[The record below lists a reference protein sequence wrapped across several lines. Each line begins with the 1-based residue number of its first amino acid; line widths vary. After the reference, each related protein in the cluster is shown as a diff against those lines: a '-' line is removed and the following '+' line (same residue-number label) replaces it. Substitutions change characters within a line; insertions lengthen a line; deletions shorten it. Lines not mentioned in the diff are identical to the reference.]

1 MIKHFIFIIF
11 IYCLNAY
18 SIMSD
23 DIYKLN
29 DLKYNGYDI
38 YREKSH
44 ISGFHKDEYNYNL
57 FLEDDNFDT
66 NKLFVQTFDRD
77 ANIELKINDSK
88 QNQKYNIKIL
98 EINIIK
104 LGKILN
110 TYNINIYPTLFN
122 LEITDGYNNYKS
134 IKENKT
140 FIIKIPKQII
150 DNINERNINSFL
162 KMDFYLNGSK
172 KIKNFKEINNNT
184 KTFDIELFSRYPYYF
199 NVYNIKVISE

>member
-11 IYCLNAY
+11 IYYLNAY

-57 FLEDDNFDT
+57 FLEDDNFYT

>member
-1 MIKHFIFIIF
+1 MP
-11 IYCLNAY
+11 
-18 SIMSD
+18 D
-23 DIYKLN
+23 DIYKLS

-38 YREKSH
+38 KREKSH
-44 ISGFHKDEYNYNL
+44 IIGFDKDEYNYDL
-57 FLEDDNFDT
+57 FLEYDNFDT
-66 NKLFVQTFDRD
+66 NKLFIQTFDRD
-77 ANIELKINDSK
+77 VYTELKINTK

-104 LGKILN
+104 LGRILN
-110 TYNINIYPTLFN
+110 TYKINIYPALFN

-134 IKENKT
+134 IKENKLFT
-140 FIIKIPKQII
+140 IKINKNIFYE
-150 DNINERNINSFL
+150 INERNINSFL

-199 NVYNIKVISE
+199 NVYNIKVIYE

>member
-11 IYCLNAY
+11 IFCLNAY
-18 SIMSD
+18 PIMQD

-38 YREKSH
+38 QREKSH
-44 ISGFHKDEYNYNL
+44 IIGFHKDEYNYDL
-57 FLEDDNFDT
+57 FLEDNNFDT
-66 NKLFVQTFDRD
+66 NKLFIQTFDRD
-77 ANIELKINDSK
+77 ANIQLKINTK

-104 LGKILN
+104 FGRILN
-110 TYNINIYPTLFN
+110 TYKINVYPALFN

-134 IKENKT
+134 VKENKLFT
-140 FIIKIPKQII
+140 IKINKNLF
-150 DNINERNINSFL
+150 DEINERNINSFL

-184 KTFDIELFSRYPYYF
+184 KNFDIELFSRYPYYF
-199 NVYNIKVISE
+199 NVYNIKVIYD

>member
-11 IYCLNAY
+11 IFCLNAY
-18 SIMSD
+18 PIMQD

-38 YREKSH
+38 QREKSH
-44 ISGFHKDEYNYNL
+44 IIGFHKDEYNYDL
-57 FLEDDNFDT
+57 FLENNNFDT
-66 NKLFVQTFDRD
+66 NKLFIQTFDRD
-77 ANIELKINDSK
+77 ANIQLKINTK

-104 LGKILN
+104 FGRILN
-110 TYNINIYPTLFN
+110 TYKINVYPALFN

-134 IKENKT
+134 VKENKLFT
-140 FIIKIPKQII
+140 IKINKNLF
-150 DNINERNINSFL
+150 DEINERNINSFL
-162 KMDFYLNGSK
+162 KMDLYLNGSK

-184 KTFDIELFSRYPYYF
+184 KNFDIELFSRYPYYF
-199 NVYNIKVISE
+199 NVYNIKVIYD

>member
-18 SIMSD
+18 SIMPE
-23 DIYKLN
+23 DIYKLSE
-29 DLKYNGYDI
+29 LKYDGYDI
-38 YREKSH
+38 YREKSN
-44 ISGFHKDEYNYNL
+44 IIGFHKYEYNYNL

-66 NKLFVQTFDRD
+66 NNLFIKTFDRD
-77 ANIELKINDSK
+77 ANIELKISTK

-104 LGKILN
+104 LGRILN
-110 TYNINIYPTLFN
+110 TYKINIYPTLFN

-134 IKENKT
+134 LKENKT
-140 FIIKIPKQII
+140 FTIKINK
-150 DNINERNINSFL
+150 NIFDEITERNINSFL

-199 NVYNIKVISE
+199 NVYNMKVTYE

>member
-18 SIMSD
+18 SIMPD
-23 DIYKLN
+23 DIYKLS

-38 YREKSH
+38 QREKSN
-44 ISGFHKDEYNYNL
+44 IIGFHKDEYNYDL

-66 NKLFVQTFDRD
+66 NKLFIQTFDRD
-77 ANIELKINDSK
+77 ANIQLKINTK

-104 LGKILN
+104 LGRILN
-110 TYNINIYPTLFN
+110 TYKINVYPALFN

-134 IKENKT
+134 VKENKLFT
-140 FIIKIPKQII
+140 IKINKNIF
-150 DNINERNINSFL
+150 DEINERDINSFL
-162 KMDFYLNGSK
+162 EMDFYLNGSK

-199 NVYNIKVISE
+199 NVYNIKVIYD

>member
-1 MIKHFIFIIF
+1 MPE
-11 IYCLNAY
+11 
-18 SIMSD
+18 
-23 DIYKLN
+23 DIYKLSE
-29 DLKYNGYDI
+29 LKYDGYDI
-38 YREKSH
+38 YREKSN
-44 ISGFHKDEYNYNL
+44 IIGFHKYEYNYNL

-66 NKLFVQTFDRD
+66 NNLFIKTFDRD
-77 ANIELKINDSK
+77 ANIELKISTK

-104 LGKILN
+104 LGRILN
-110 TYNINIYPTLFN
+110 TYKINIYPTLFN

-134 IKENKT
+134 LKENKT
-140 FIIKIPKQII
+140 FTIKINK
-150 DNINERNINSFL
+150 NIFDEITERNINSFL

-199 NVYNIKVISE
+199 NVYNMKVTYE

>member
-18 SIMSD
+18 SIMPD
-23 DIYKLN
+23 DIYKLS

-38 YREKSH
+38 QREKSN
-44 ISGFHKDEYNYNL
+44 IIGFHKDEYNYDL

-66 NKLFVQTFDRD
+66 NKLFIQTFDKY
-77 ANIELKINDSK
+77 ANIQLKINTK

-104 LGKILN
+104 LGRILN
-110 TYNINIYPTLFN
+110 TYKINVYPALFN

-134 IKENKT
+134 VKENKIFT
-140 FIIKIPKQII
+140 IKINKNIF
-150 DNINERNINSFL
+150 DEINERNINSFL
-162 KMDFYLNGSK
+162 KMYFYLNGSK

-184 KTFDIELFSRYPYYF
+184 KTFDIELLSRYPYYF
-199 NVYNIKVISE
+199 NVYNIKVIYD

>member
-11 IYCLNAY
+11 IFCLNAY
-18 SIMSD
+18 PIMQD

-38 YREKSH
+38 QREKSH
-44 ISGFHKDEYNYNL
+44 IIGFHKDEYNYDL
-57 FLEDDNFDT
+57 FLEDNNFDT
-66 NKLFVQTFDRD
+66 NKLFIQTFDRD
-77 ANIELKINDSK
+77 ANIQLKINTK

-104 LGKILN
+104 FGRILN
-110 TYNINIYPTLFN
+110 TYKINVYPALFN

-134 IKENKT
+134 VKENKT
-140 FIIKIPKQII
+140 FIIKINKNIF
-150 DNINERNINSFL
+150 DEINERNINSFL
-162 KMDFYLNGSK
+162 KMDLYLNGSK

-184 KTFDIELFSRYPYYF
+184 KNFDIELFSRYPYYF
-199 NVYNIKVISE
+199 NVYNIKVIYD

>member
-11 IYCLNAY
+11 IFCLNAY
-18 SIMSD
+18 SITQD
-23 DIYKLN
+23 DIYKLSY
-29 DLKYNGYDI
+29 LKYNGYDI
-38 YREKSH
+38 QREKSH
-44 ISGFHKDEYNYNL
+44 IIGFHKDEYNYNL

-77 ANIELKINDSK
+77 ANIELKISDLK

-199 NVYNIKVISE
+199 NVYNIKVIYD

>member
-1 MIKHFIFIIF
+1 
-11 IYCLNAY
+11 
-18 SIMSD
+18 MSD

-104 LGKILN
+104 LGRILN
-110 TYNINIYPTLFN
+110 TYKINIYPTLFN

-184 KTFDIELFSRYPYYF
+184 KNFDIELFSRYPYYF

>member
-1 MIKHFIFIIF
+1 MP
-11 IYCLNAY
+11 
-18 SIMSD
+18 D
-23 DIYKLN
+23 DIYKLS

-38 YREKSH
+38 QREKSN
-44 ISGFHKDEYNYNL
+44 IIGFHKDEYNYDL

-66 NKLFVQTFDRD
+66 NKLFIQTFDRD
-77 ANIELKINDSK
+77 ANIQLKINTK

-104 LGKILN
+104 LGRILN
-110 TYNINIYPTLFN
+110 TYKINVYPALFN

-134 IKENKT
+134 VKENKLFT
-140 FIIKIPKQII
+140 IKINKNIFYE
-150 DNINERNINSFL
+150 INERNINSFL

-199 NVYNIKVISE
+199 NVYNIKVIYD